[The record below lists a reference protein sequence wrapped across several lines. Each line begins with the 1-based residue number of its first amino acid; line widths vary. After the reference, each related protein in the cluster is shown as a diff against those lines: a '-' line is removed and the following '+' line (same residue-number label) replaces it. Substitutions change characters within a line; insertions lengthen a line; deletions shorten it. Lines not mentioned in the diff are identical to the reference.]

1 VILRGCLFGALG
13 VLAGFAVVADVA
25 DVASRH
31 LATSKVEQH
40 IRQVVPHTAGVHG
53 RIRSFPFLDVAV
65 NGHIAELGARIDQ
78 LTVAPVVYTGLV
90 IDLHGVRVSKS
101 SMVTSLR
108 VDVTHI
114 RSGTVTFSLRF
125 SDLQKAVP
133 AVSPAQL
140 RVSVDGTHR
149 RLVLGRPSG
158 SDVTLALPPT
168 SIVPCLPGVAP
179 GSDRLTLGCSFS
191 AAPSA
196 FTSAST
202 TSSTT
207 TTTTTST
214 TR

>member
-13 VLAGFAVVADVA
+13 VLAGFAVVGDVA

-65 NGHIAELGARIDQ
+65 NGHIAELGARIDK

-207 TTTTTST
+207 TTTST

>member
-125 SDLQKAVP
+125 SDLLKAVP

-207 TTTTTST
+207 TTTST

>member
-125 SDLQKAVP
+125 SDLLKAVP

-140 RVSVDGTHR
+140 CVSVDGTHR